1 MTAIL
6 PVVPKYPWS
15 AMHIGDR
22 RARGAATVGTTLPRL
37 IPDS

>member
-6 PVVPKYPWS
+6 PVVPKYPSS

-22 RARGAATVGTTLPRL
+22 RTRGAEAVAHDAAASDP
-37 IPDS
+37 